1 MTAEVIPEL
10 TVCFLTITGREHLMA
25 EKWRQ
30 LGEQTMLPGR
40 VEVDYEP
47 PTWRTGDGAH
57 VEHVKA
63 LVTARNR
70 LLAKVTTPWMLT
82 ADDDDVWEPDHIETV
97 WRRHLEVPSAGVV
110 YPIGPWRVE
119 GGIAWG
125 APPSARNPAGGP
137 YVDQGSFGAMITEAL
152 LEVETFRHWGGWIY
166 VDGINEDVATD
177 IHFVHNCGIERVYT
191 DHFTYRWERGDHL
204 HAVDV
209 YGPEE
214 EAERRAKGFAERVED
229 HVRRSF
235 EGSPQIRADVARWGV
250 GDAAGELAAMHEGG
264 TDGTGI

>member
-1 MTAEVIPEL
+1 MTEPVVVPEL
-10 TVCFLTITGREHLMA
+10 TVCFLTIVGREHLMA

-30 LGEQTMLPGR
+30 LSEQTYKPGR

-47 PTWRTGDGAH
+47 ATWETGH
-57 VEHVKA
+57 ENHVKA
-63 LVTARNR
+63 LVRARNR
-70 LLAKVTTPWMLT
+70 LTAKVETPWMLT
-82 ADDDDVWEPDHIETV
+82 ADDDDFWMPDHIETV
-97 WRRHLEVPSAGVV
+97 WKRHLEVPTAGIV
-110 YPIGPWRVE
+110 YPIGPWKVE

-152 LEVETFRHWGGWIY
+152 IEVETFRHWGGFIY

-177 IHFVHNCGIERVYT
+177 IHLTRNCGVERVYT
-191 DHFTYRWERGDHL
+191 DHFTYRWERGEHL

-214 EAERRAKGFAERVED
+214 EAARRALGWDPDDPSARIEE
-229 HVRRSF
+229 HVRRTA
-235 EGSPQIRADVARWGV
+235 EGYPQIHADVANWGV
-250 GDAAGELAAMHEGG
+250 GSLRKEEPING
-264 TDGTGI
+264 